1 MYLIILLKPLDEL
14 KHDSLLWGKIA
25 SKHIPYMYIHI
36 AMRIVI
42 TTQNV
47 IRQYNYIF
55 SVITFRV
62 GINAKCNNNIA
73 YLYIDYI
80 LQINVSCSNKNK
92 SHQ

>member
-1 MYLIILLKPLDEL
+1 MYLFILLKTLDEL

-25 SKHIPYMYIHI
+25 PKHIPYMYIHI

-62 GINAKCNNNIA
+62 GINTKCNNNTA